1 MKSRGNSSL
10 AAIGK
15 KRTHTIRLISKSL
28 ISKTFKA
35 ETSATNL
42 NQLVMMYYMIVL
54 GFLIGFLL
62 GRWSRGVEAKAD
74 HQKFLNE
81 LYDQIN
87 KLEEHKDEQEK
98 ET

>member
-1 MKSRGNSSL
+1 MSQERTSYRRSS
-10 AAIGK
+10 
-15 KRTHTIRLISKSL
+15 LISKIL

-62 GRWSRGVEAKAD
+62 GRWSRRVEAKVD
-74 HQKFLNE
+74 HQRFLNE

-87 KLEEHKDEQEK
+87 KLGEHKDEQEK